1 MHKKWIVRQDVVILA
16 GILISL
22 STADHRVCYL
32 QSKCGECRQSY
43 RRVNARGGSQYCG
56 MIMSSRSVMIII

>member
-1 MHKKWIVRQDVVILA
+1 MHKKWNVCQDVVILA

-32 QSKCGECRQSY
+32 QSKCGECSLPARRSASMRVVASVITSS
-43 RRVNARGGSQYCG
+43 RRV
-56 MIMSSRSVMIII
+56 II